1 MITLTAE
8 NFEEQVLHS
17 DKPVLVDFW
26 TEWCGPCRMIA
37 PVLEEIAQEYGD
49 RLTVA
54 KLNAEEH
61 PGIAQRYG
69 VLGFPTLN
77 LYRDGEVVRQ
87 IVGARPKRLLL
98 AELNGHLGEPV

>member
-8 NFEEQVLHS
+8 NFHEQVLAS

-26 TEWCGPCRMIA
+26 TEWCPPCRMVA
-37 PVLEEIAQEYGD
+37 PILEEIAKEYGE

-54 KLNAEEH
+54 KLNAEDYPE
-61 PGIAQRYG
+61 IAARYG
-69 VLGFPTLN
+69 VMGFPTLN

-87 IVGARPKRLLL
+87 VIGAKPKRMLL
-98 AELNGHLGEPV
+98 ADLEGQF